1 MYSVDLI
8 NLTKKWGSV
17 TAVNNVNL
25 HIQEGEFVV
34 LLGPSGC
41 GKTTTM
47 RLVAG
52 LEEITTGE
60 IKIGD
65 QVVNEVDPRKRD
77 VSMVFQNYSL
87 FPHMS
92 VRNNIAY
99 PLKMKKIPS
108 AEQEKKINYVS
119 KLVELQDLLDRKP
132 AELSGGQRQRVALA
146 RAIVRQPRVF
156 LMDEPLSNLDAILRV
171 TMRSELKNLHHRL
184 GVTTIYVTHDQVEAM
199 TLASRIAVMSD
210 GKLLQYDTPQII
222 FDEPSTKFV
231 AGFIGSPAMNL
242 INGKVVNGKFIFD
255 TINTDF
261 NINYEGNI
269 TLGIRPDKIDIVDQ
283 NSPNNGSV
291 KVFSNESTG
300 ETNLI
305 TCKMEDQSLIIK
317 ADKNTN
323 YEIDN
328 EIFLNFKKEDCY
340 FFDSKSEDRLK
351 L

>member
-8 NLTKKWGSV
+8 NLTKKWGNV
-17 TAVNNVNL
+17 TAVNDINL
-25 HIQEGEFVV
+25 HIAEGEFVV

-52 LEEITTGE
+52 LEEITAGE

-65 QVVNEVDPRKRD
+65 QIVNEIDPRKRD

-108 AEQEKKINYVS
+108 AEQEKKINDVS

-242 INGKVVNGKFIFD
+242 INGKVVNGKFISD

-261 NINYEGNI
+261 SINYEGDI

-283 NSPNNGSV
+283 NSPNKASV

-300 ETNLI
+300 ESNLI

>member
-8 NLTKKWGSV
+8 NLTKKWGNV
-17 TAVNNVNL
+17 TAVNDVNL
-25 HIQEGEFVV
+25 HIEEGEFVV

-52 LEEITTGE
+52 LEEITSGE

-65 QVVNEVDPRKRD
+65 QVVNEIDPRKRD

-108 AEQEKKINYVS
+108 SEQEKMISEVS
-119 KLVELQDLLDRKP
+119 KLVELQNLLERKP

-184 GVTTIYVTHDQVEAM
+184 GVTTICLLYT
-199 TLASRIAVMSD
+199 SD
-210 GKLLQYDTPQII
+210 AA
-222 FDEPSTKFV
+222 DE
-231 AGFIGSPAMNL
+231 
-242 INGKVVNGKFIFD
+242 
-255 TINTDF
+255 
-261 NINYEGNI
+261 
-269 TLGIRPDKIDIVDQ
+269 
-283 NSPNNGSV
+283 
-291 KVFSNESTG
+291 
-300 ETNLI
+300 
-305 TCKMEDQSLIIK
+305 
-317 ADKNTN
+317 
-323 YEIDN
+323 
-328 EIFLNFKKEDCY
+328 
-340 FFDSKSEDRLK
+340 
-351 L
+351 

>member
-1 MYSVDLI
+1 
-8 NLTKKWGSV
+8 
-17 TAVNNVNL
+17 
-25 HIQEGEFVV
+25 
-34 LLGPSGC
+34 
-41 GKTTTM
+41 
-47 RLVAG
+47 
-52 LEEITTGE
+52 
-60 IKIGD
+60 
-65 QVVNEVDPRKRD
+65 
-77 VSMVFQNYSL
+77 
-87 FPHMS
+87 
-92 VRNNIAY
+92 
-99 PLKMKKIPS
+99 MKKIPS
-108 AEQEKKINYVS
+108 TEQEKKISDVS

-242 INGKVVNGKFIFD
+242 INGKVVNGKFISD

-261 NINYEGNI
+261 SINYEGDI

-300 ETNLI
+300 ESNLI

-328 EIFLNFKKEDCY
+328 EIFLNFKKENCY
-340 FFDSKSEDRLK
+340 FFDSQSEDRLK

>member
-8 NLTKKWGSV
+8 NLTKKWGNV
-17 TAVNNVNL
+17 TAVNDVNL
-25 HIQEGEFVV
+25 HIEEGEFVV

-52 LEEITTGE
+52 LEEITAGE

-65 QVVNEVDPRKRD
+65 QIVNEIDPRKRD

-108 AEQEKKINYVS
+108 AEQEKKISYVS

-199 TLASRIAVMSD
+199 TLADRIVILNLGNIEQVGS
-210 GKLLQYDTPQII
+210 P
-222 FDEPSTKFV
+222 DEVYTNPSNIFV
-231 AGFIGSPAMNL
+231 AQFIGTPKMNIIKITEKDIISNNEVKFL
-242 INGKVVNGKFIFD
+242 GNNIKFNKINLTKK
-255 TINTDF
+255 
-261 NINYEGNI
+261 NYSF
-269 TLGIRPDKIDIVDQ
+269 GIRPEHFSLSENCQYKFKPNIDLTENLGNEKITYIKID
-283 NSPNNGSV
+283 G
-291 KVFSNESTG
+291 
-300 ETNLI
+300 
-305 TCKMEDQSLIIK
+305 
-317 ADKNTN
+317 
-323 YEIDN
+323 N
-328 EIFLNFKKEDCY
+328 EISAKIPSQSNIIDQIG
-340 FFDSKSEDRLK
+340 FDIKDIFVFDETDTRVRS
-351 L
+351 

>member
-8 NLTKKWGSV
+8 NLTKKWGNV
-17 TAVNNVNL
+17 TAVNDVNL
-25 HIQEGEFVV
+25 HIEEGEFVV

-52 LEEITTGE
+52 LEEITAGE

-65 QVVNEVDPRKRD
+65 QIVNEIDPRKRD

-108 AEQEKKINYVS
+108 TEQEKKISDVS
-119 KLVELQDLLDRKP
+119 KLVELQDLLERKP

-199 TLASRIAVMSD
+199 TLASRIAVMND

-242 INGKVVNGKFIFD
+242 INGEVVNGKFISD

-261 NINYEGNI
+261 RTYYNLDYDNNLFSFFLRVFNLFDHLNQICYPKPI
-269 TLGIRPDKIDIVDQ
+269 HKIKSSDPKYYLLFRLVVIIIQVFLVRESLMGLLILNQ
-283 NSPNNGSV
+283 N
-291 KVFSNESTG
+291 
-300 ETNLI
+300 
-305 TCKMEDQSLIIK
+305 
-317 ADKNTN
+317 
-323 YEIDN
+323 
-328 EIFLNFKKEDCY
+328 
-340 FFDSKSEDRLK
+340 
-351 L
+351 

>member
-8 NLTKKWGSV
+8 NLTKKWGNV
-17 TAVNNVNL
+17 TAVNDVNL
-25 HIQEGEFVV
+25 HIEEGEFVV

-52 LEEITTGE
+52 LEEITAGE

-65 QVVNEVDPRKRD
+65 QIVNEIDPRKRD

-108 AEQEKKINYVS
+108 AEQEKKINDVS

-184 GVTTIYVTHDQVEAM
+184 GVTTIYVTHDQAEALTM
-199 TLASRIAVMSD
+199 SNRIAVMSD

-242 INGKVVNGKFIFD
+242 INGKVVNGKFTSD

-261 NINYEGNI
+261 SINYEGDI
-269 TLGIRPDKIDIVDQ
+269 TLGIRPDKIEIVDQ
-283 NSPNNGSV
+283 NSTNNGSV

-300 ETNLI
+300 ESNLI

-317 ADKNTN
+317 ADKNIN